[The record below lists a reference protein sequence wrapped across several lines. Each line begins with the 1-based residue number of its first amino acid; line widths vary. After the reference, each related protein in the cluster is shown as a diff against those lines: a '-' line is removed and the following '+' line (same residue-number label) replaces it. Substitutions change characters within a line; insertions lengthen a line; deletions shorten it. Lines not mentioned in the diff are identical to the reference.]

1 MAPSLI
7 ITIIVAYFLVLILV
21 SWITNLNSDKQ
32 SFYLGN
38 KKSPWY
44 LVSFG
49 MIGATLSGVTFI
61 SIPGTIGNLDHVNG
75 QFSYLQVVLGYSI
88 GYFLIAYVLLPIYY
102 RLNLTSIYGYLENR
116 FGWVSRKTGA
126 FFFLFSRVIGASF
139 RLYLVAI
146 VLDKFI
152 FAHWGVPFWAT
163 VAITILFIWV
173 YTFKGGIKTIIYTD
187 TLQTAFMLLAVILT
201 IVYIV
206 RTLDIGGYSDLM
218 ASFDHVGIKKGLF
231 WDWGPRNFFKQ
242 VLSGIFLALV
252 MTGLDQDMMQKNL
265 SCRNLGEA
273 KKNMLTLGGTMVIVN
288 TLFVV
293 FGALLYVYAD
303 KFGVSIPA
311 KRDYLYPML
320 ALEHF
325 SPMIGV
331 FFILGLIAAAYSSAD
346 SALTALTTSFVVDF
360 LEFEKKGSNIRLRT
374 LVHVGFSVLILLVI
388 ILFKYSIQDSVI
400 TELFRIAG
408 LTYGPLLG
416 MFAFGILTKMKVK
429 DRWVWFVCFVSVL
442 LSFGLMR
449 YSESLFGFKVG
460 FELLIYNGL
469 FTFIGLAIISFYRKN
484 NRETLDEEFVSTN

>member
-1 MAPSLI
+1 MTPTLI
-7 ITIIVAYFLVLILV
+7 ISIIVGYFLVLIAV
-21 SWITNLNSDKQ
+21 SWFTNRDSDKQ

-75 QFSYLQVVLGYSI
+75 QFSYLQVVLGYTL
-88 GYFLIAYVLLPIYY
+88 GYFVIAYVLLPIYY
-102 RLNLTSIYGYLENR
+102 RLNLTSIYGYLEER
-116 FGWVSRKTGA
+116 FGWMSRKTGA

-173 YTFKGGIKTIIYTD
+173 YTFKSGIKTIIYTD
-187 TLQTAFMLLAVILT
+187 TLQTAFMLIAVILT
-201 IVYIV
+201 AVYIV
-206 RTLDIGGYSDLM
+206 KTLDIKGVDDM
-218 ASFDHVGIKKGLF
+218 MVSFDSVGIKKGLF

-242 VLSGIFLALV
+242 VLSGFFLALV

-303 KFGVSIPA
+303 KFGVAIPA
-311 KRDYLYPML
+311 KTDYLYPTL

-360 LEFEKKGSNIRLRT
+360 LEFDKKGSDTKVRT
-374 LVHVGFSVLILLVI
+374 LVHIGFSVLILLVI
-388 ILFKYSIQDSVI
+388 VMFKYLIQDSVI

-416 MFAFGILTKMKVK
+416 MFAFGVLTKWNVMDK
-429 DRWVWFVCFVSVL
+429 WVWLVCFVSVL
-442 LSFGLMR
+442 LSFGLMN
-449 YSESLFGFKVG
+449 YSETLFGFKIG

-469 FTFIGLAIISFYRKN
+469 FTFAGLVVISILKN
-484 NRETLDEEFVSTN
+484 NKEDILDHELVQH

>member
-1 MAPSLI
+1 
-7 ITIIVAYFLVLILV
+7 
-21 SWITNLNSDKQ
+21 
-32 SFYLGN
+32 
-38 KKSPWY
+38 
-44 LVSFG
+44 
-49 MIGATLSGVTFI
+49 
-61 SIPGTIGNLDHVNG
+61 
-75 QFSYLQVVLGYSI
+75 
-88 GYFLIAYVLLPIYY
+88 
-102 RLNLTSIYGYLENR
+102 
-116 FGWVSRKTGA
+116 
-126 FFFLFSRVIGASF
+126 
-139 RLYLVAI
+139 VAI

-163 VAITILFIWV
+163 VSITILFIWV
-173 YTFKGGIKTIIYTD
+173 YTFKSGIKTIIYTD
-187 TLQTAFMLLAVILT
+187 TLQTTFMLLAVILT
-201 IVYIV
+201 AVYIV
-206 RTLDIGGYSDLM
+206 RTLDIGGAADLM
-218 ASFDHVGIKKGLF
+218 ASFDKVGIKQGLF
-231 WDWGPRNFFKQ
+231 WDNGPRNFFKQ
-242 VLSGIFLALV
+242 FLSGFFLALV

-303 KFGVSIPA
+303 QFGIAIPE
-311 KRDYLYPML
+311 KRDYLYPTL

-360 LEFEKKGSNIRLRT
+360 LEFDKKGSNTKMRT
-374 LVHVGFSVLILLVI
+374 LVHVGFSVLLLIVI
-388 ILFKYSIQDSVI
+388 VAFKYMIEDSVI

-416 MFAFGILTKMKVK
+416 MFAFGIVLKRRVRDKY
-429 DRWVWFVCFVSVL
+429 VWFVCLVSVL

-449 YSESLFGFKVG
+449 YSEALFGFKVG

-469 FTFIGLAIISFYRKN
+469 FTFIGLALLSIN
-484 NRETLDEEFVSTN
+484 LPENRELQSTIETS